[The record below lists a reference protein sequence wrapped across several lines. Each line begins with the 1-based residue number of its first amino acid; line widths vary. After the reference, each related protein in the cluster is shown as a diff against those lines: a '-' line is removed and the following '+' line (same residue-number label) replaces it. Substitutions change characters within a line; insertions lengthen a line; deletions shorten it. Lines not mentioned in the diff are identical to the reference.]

1 MAELNKHWTEKSTDD
16 FMYRVGA
23 DFVSRIERLLGTQ
36 SKASLAKKLGVSAGR
51 ISQVLNNP
59 GNLTLKT
66 MIEYARALGLKISV
80 VAYDDSD
87 PKNLNGPVDAEI
99 FEQCW
104 IGYGKP
110 LDFYALNASTP
121 PTSEQY
127 VCVLTPFRQ
136 HVAASMEF
144 KKHSGELT
152 DTAANTGSPSV
163 WKLKGEGGG
172 LWPSQHNSF
181 LATRK

>member
-16 FMYRVGA
+16 FLYRIGA
-23 DFVSRIERLLGTQ
+23 DFVSQIEQLLGTQ

-59 GNLTLKT
+59 GNLRLKT
-66 MIEYARALGLKISV
+66 MIEYARALGLKITV
-80 VAYDDSD
+80 VTYDDSD
-87 PKNLNGPVDAEI
+87 PENLNGPVDAEI

-104 IGYGKP
+104 MRCGRP
-110 LDFYALNASTP
+110 VDFHALNASTP

-127 VCVLTPFRQ
+127 VVLRPLTP
-136 HVAASMEF
+136 VAASIEF
-144 KKHSGELT
+144 KKYLVDADEET
-152 DTAANTGSPSV
+152 ANTGSPSA
-163 WKLKGEGGG
+163 WKLKGEGGN

>member
-1 MAELNKHWTEKSTDD
+1 MAELTKHWTEKSIED
-16 FMYRVGA
+16 FMYRLGA
-23 DFVSRIERLLGTQ
+23 DFVSQIERLLGTET
-36 SKASLAKKLGVSAGR
+36 KASLAKKLGVSAGR

-59 GNLTLKT
+59 GNLRLKT

-80 VAYDDSD
+80 VTYNDND
-87 PKNLNGPVDAEI
+87 PDNVNGPVDAEI

-104 IGYGKP
+104 MRCGKP

-127 VCVLTPFRQ
+127 IYVITPLKQ
-136 HVAASMEF
+136 QVATSIAF
-144 KKHSGELT
+144 KRHAGGVT
-152 DTAANTGSPSV
+152 DTANTGSPSP
-163 WKLKGEGGG
+163 WKLTGEGGG

>member
-16 FMYRVGA
+16 FLYRIGA
-23 DFVSRIERLLGTQ
+23 DFVSQIERLLGTQ
-36 SKASLAKKLGVSAGR
+36 SKASLARKLGVSAGR

-80 VAYDDSD
+80 VTYDDGD

-104 IGYGKP
+104 IRHGKP
-110 LDFYALNASTP
+110 LDFYALNASTSP
-121 PTSEQY
+121 PSQKY
-127 VCVLTPFRQ
+127 VYVLWPLRAQ
-136 HVAASMEF
+136 VAASIEF
-144 KKHSGELT
+144 QKHPVKVTNE
-152 DTAANTGSPSV
+152 TADNVHPL
-163 WKLKGEGGG
+163 WKGEFYGRADTIH
-172 LWPSQHNSF
+172 L
-181 LATRK
+181 